1 MWRNATQ
8 RNAEMSK
15 SQKSKGKQEC
25 FFIIAKTGCF
35 LPSKW
40 ELFLIFL
47 FAYFATIQP
56 RYFTNPDKAD
66 PAKLWV
72 TLTWLENN
80 KLTQKLWMIVAENK
94 NNNIKL
100 NKQQNL
106 EKWKLNTWC
115 RTTTMTTS
123 EKKEKTLLLFVTN
136 SWLFFRNP
144 SNKTSS
150 SSFYHSVSYTDTH
163 PAAMTHNI

>member
-40 ELFLIFL
+40 AFFSFSCLLTL
-47 FAYFATIQP
+47 QP
-56 RYFTNPDKAD
+56 SNQDTSQ
-66 PAKLWV
+66 
-72 TLTWLENN
+72 TLT
-80 KLTQKLWMIVAENK
+80 KLILTNCEWPWHGWKTTSLHNK